1 MKNVNNCD
9 EEKVNINQ
17 YQFECAIEMIDL
29 GFIAL
34 QNDFELKY
42 IYFRDK
48 PLHIIVIGYQK
59 LGLLDN
65 FESLLI
71 ASFGL

>member
-1 MKNVNNCD
+1 MNNVKSCE

-17 YQFECAIEMIDL
+17 YQFKCAIEMIDL

-42 IYFRDK
+42 IYFRDIS
-48 PLHIIVIGYQK
+48 IIIGYQK

>member
-1 MKNVNNCD
+1 
-9 EEKVNINQ
+9 
-17 YQFECAIEMIDL
+17 MIDL

-34 QNDFELKY
+34 QNDFEMKY

-48 PLHIIVIGYQK
+48 PLQIIVRYQK

>member
-1 MKNVNNCD
+1 
-9 EEKVNINQ
+9 
-17 YQFECAIEMIDL
+17 MIDL

-48 PLHIIVIGYQK
+48 PLHISIIIGYQK

-71 ASFGL
+71 ASFVL